1 MSVAGAVI
9 RSVSPRAI
17 LGAGTTLAVIL
28 LVQIAVVVEWLPS
41 QFVPPPSVV
50 VVAFFHLCLQSS
62 FWMDVGYTLRGWAFG
77 LGGAALIAVP
87 LGLLIGSVTP
97 LSYSTRLVVEFLRPV
112 PSVALV
118 PAVVLL
124 LGVGFEAKVFLAVFG
139 SVWPLFVNTVSGVR
153 GIDRVKLETARC
165 FRLSKIRL
173 VTWVVFPATLPFI
186 LAGARISS
194 AVALILSVTAELI
207 IGMPGLGRSI
217 SVTQAGG
224 AVAEMY
230 ALIVATGLLGIGIN
244 FVFQALERRALHWHD
259 GFRT

>member
-97 LSYSTRLVVEFLRPV
+97 LYYSTRLVVEFLRPV

-118 PAVVLL
+118 PAIVLL

-173 VTWVVFPATLPFI
+173 VTWLVFPATLPFI

>member
-9 RSVSPRAI
+9 RSVPPRAL
-17 LGAGTTLAVIL
+17 LGAGATLAVIL
-28 LVQIAVVVEWLPS
+28 LVQLAVVVEWFPS
-41 QFVPPPSVV
+41 QFVSPPSAV
-50 VVAFFHLCLQSS
+50 VVALFHLCLQSS
-62 FWMDVGYTLRGWAFG
+62 FWIDVGYTLRGWAFG

-97 LSYSTRLVVEFLRPV
+97 LYYSTRLVVEFLRPV

-118 PAVVLL
+118 PAIVLL

-139 SVWPLFVNTVSGVR
+139 SVWPLFVNTISGVR
-153 GIDRVKLETARC
+153 GIDRIKLETARC
-165 FRLSKIRL
+165 FRLSKFRL
-173 VTWVVFPATLPFI
+173 VTSVVFPATLPFI

-217 SVTQAGG
+217 SLTQAGG

-230 ALIVATGLLGIGIN
+230 ALIVATGLLGIAIN
-244 FVFQALERRALHWHD
+244 IVFQALERRALHWHD
-259 GFRT
+259 GFRP